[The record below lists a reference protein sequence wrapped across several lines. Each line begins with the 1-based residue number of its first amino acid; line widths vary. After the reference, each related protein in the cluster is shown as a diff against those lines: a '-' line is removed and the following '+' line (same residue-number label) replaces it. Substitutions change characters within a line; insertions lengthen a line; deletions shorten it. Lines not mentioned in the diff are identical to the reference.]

1 MKSKLALLVVTAMAA
16 ITATS
21 AHAQAQAAEESPFT
35 PEQKLLMLSV
45 AELHNK
51 PETVRQMFEYCAKQ
65 VDDFALENAAVLSG
79 WRERNQPFLL
89 LKAGLQKQV
98 DVIAQQEG
106 MTPAD
111 VEDLMVTN
119 AKDIASAFPERMES
133 ENALARAFVCNL
145 YAGKVR
151 DGEFD
156 VGYDKPEVRQA
167 LENYRSAA
175 ASKGR

>member
-1 MKSKLALLVVTAMAA
+1 MKSKLALLVATAMAA

-21 AHAQAQAAEESPFT
+21 AHAQAEGESPFT

-65 VDDFALENAAVLSG
+65 VDDFALENATVLSG

-89 LKAGLQKQV
+89 LRAGLQKQV

-119 AKDIASAFPERMES
+119 AKDIASAFPERLEP
-133 ENALARAFVCNL
+133 ENGLARAFACNL

-156 VGYDKPEVRQA
+156 VGYNKPDIRQA
-167 LENYRSAA
+167 LEGYRSAA
-175 ASKGR
+175 ASKKP

>member
-1 MKSKLALLVVTAMAA
+1 MKSKLALLAVTAMAA

-21 AHAQAQAAEESPFT
+21 AHAQAAEESPFT

-65 VDDFALENAAVLSG
+65 VDDFALENATVLSG

-98 DVIAQQEG
+98 DVIAQKEG

-119 AKDIASAFPERMES
+119 AKDIAGAFPERMES

-156 VGYDKPEVRQA
+156 VGYNKPDVRQA
-167 LENYRSAA
+167 LEGYRSAA
-175 ASKGR
+175 ANKGR